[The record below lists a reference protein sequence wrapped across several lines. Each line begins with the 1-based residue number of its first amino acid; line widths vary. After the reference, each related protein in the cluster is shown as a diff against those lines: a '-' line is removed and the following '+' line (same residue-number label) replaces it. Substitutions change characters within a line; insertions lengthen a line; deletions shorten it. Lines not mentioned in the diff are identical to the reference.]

1 RPDTAAA
8 GGMMWRMLGRRQ
20 IARLSR
26 LGPSV
31 MGERLGG
38 FIYGTIVV
46 LSVLVAGSRA
56 YPDDAGRIAVLVVV
70 TSTVFWLAH
79 VYAHVVADSIRRE
92 KHISLADL
100 RRMARREGAIVEA
113 TLPPVVALLLGAFG
127 VLSTHAAVWLAFA
140 LGLAVLAIEGVV
152 VARVERFGALG
163 TMVMVAANLTLGLAL
178 VVLKLVVTH

>member
-1 RPDTAAA
+1 
-8 GGMMWRMLGRRQ
+8 MMSAVLGKRQ
-20 IARLSR
+20 LARLGKF
-26 LGPSV
+26 GPSV

-79 VYAHVVADSIRRE
+79 VYAHGVADSISRE
-92 KHISLADL
+92 EHISLPDL

-113 TLPPVVALLLGAFG
+113 TLPPVVALLLGAVG
-127 VLSTHAAVWLAFA
+127 VLSTDAAVWLAFV

-178 VVLKLVVTH
+178 VVLKLVVAH

>member
-1 RPDTAAA
+1 
-8 GGMMWRMLGRRQ
+8 MMSAVLGKRQ
-20 IARLSR
+20 LARLTK
-26 LGPSV
+26 LGPTA

-56 YPDDAGRIAVLVVV
+56 YPDDAGRIAVLLVV

-79 VYAHVVADSIRRE
+79 VYAHGVADSIGRE
-92 KHISLADL
+92 EHISLPAL

-127 VLSTHAAVWLAFA
+127 VVSTDAAIWLAFA
-140 LGLAVLAIEGVV
+140 LGLLVLAVEGLV
-152 VARVERFGALG
+152 VARVERLGALG
-163 TMVMVAANLTLGLAL
+163 TVGLVAANLALGLTL
-178 VVLKLVVTH
+178 VVLKLVVAH

>member
-1 RPDTAAA
+1 MSAV
-8 GGMMWRMLGRRQ
+8 LGKRQ
-20 IARLSR
+20 LARLGK

-46 LSVLVAGSRA
+46 LSVLGAGSRA

-79 VYAHVVADSIRRE
+79 VYAHGVADSIGRE
-92 KHISLADL
+92 EHISLPDL

-113 TLPPVVALLLGAFG
+113 TLPPVVALLLGAVG
-127 VLSTHAAVWLAFA
+127 VLSTDAAVWLAFA

-178 VVLKLVVTH
+178 VVLKLVVAH

>member
-1 RPDTAAA
+1 MSAV
-8 GGMMWRMLGRRQ
+8 LGKRQ
-20 IARLSR
+20 LARLGK

-79 VYAHVVADSIRRE
+79 VYAHGVADSIGRE
-92 KHISLADL
+92 EHISLPDL

-113 TLPPVVALLLGAFG
+113 TLPPVVALLLGAVG
-127 VLSTHAAVWLAFA
+127 VLSTDAAVWLAFA

-163 TMVMVAANLTLGLAL
+163 TMVMGAANLTLGLAL
-178 VVLKLVVTH
+178 VVLKLIVAH

>member
-1 RPDTAAA
+1 
-8 GGMMWRMLGRRQ
+8 MMSAVLGKRQ
-20 IARLSR
+20 LARLGK

-79 VYAHVVADSIRRE
+79 VYAHGVADSIGRE
-92 KHISLADL
+92 EHISLPDL

-113 TLPPVVALLLGAFG
+113 TLPPVVALLLGAVG
-127 VLSTHAAVWLAFA
+127 VLSTDAAVWLAFV

-163 TMVMVAANLTLGLAL
+163 TVVMVAANLTLGLAL
-178 VVLKLVVTH
+178 VVLKLVVAH

>member
-1 RPDTAAA
+1 MSAV
-8 GGMMWRMLGRRQ
+8 LGKRQ
-20 IARLSR
+20 LARLGK

-79 VYAHVVADSIRRE
+79 VYAHGVADSIGRE
-92 KHISLADL
+92 EHISLPDL

-113 TLPPVVALLLGAFG
+113 TLPPVVALLLGAVG
-127 VLSTHAAVWLAFA
+127 VLSTDAAVWLAFA

-178 VVLKLVVTH
+178 VVLKLVVAH

>member
-1 RPDTAAA
+1 MSAV
-8 GGMMWRMLGRRQ
+8 LGKRQ
-20 IARLSR
+20 LARLGK

-31 MGERLGG
+31 RGERLGG

-79 VYAHVVADSIRRE
+79 VYAHGVADSIGRE
-92 KHISLADL
+92 EHISLPDL

-113 TLPPVVALLLGAFG
+113 TLPPVVALLLGAVG
-127 VLSTHAAVWLAFA
+127 VLSTDAAVWLAFA

>member
-1 RPDTAAA
+1 
-8 GGMMWRMLGRRQ
+8 MMSAVLGKRQ
-20 IARLSR
+20 LARLGK

-79 VYAHVVADSIRRE
+79 VYAHGVADSIGRE
-92 KHISLADL
+92 EHISLPDL

-113 TLPPVVALLLGAFG
+113 TLPPVVALLLTTGLSQVIALERSLG
-127 VLSTHAAVWLAFA
+127 VTTGHDVT
-140 LGLAVLAIEGVV
+140 IEF
-152 VARVERFGALG
+152 VERTIAELE
-163 TMVMVAANLTLGLAL
+163 ASPER
-178 VVLKLVVTH
+178 

>member
-1 RPDTAAA
+1 
-8 GGMMWRMLGRRQ
+8 MMSAVLGKRQ
-20 IARLSR
+20 LARLGK

-79 VYAHVVADSIRRE
+79 VYAHGVADSIGRE
-92 KHISLADL
+92 EHISLPDL

-113 TLPPVVALLLGAFG
+113 TLPPVVALLLGAGG
-127 VLSTHAAVWLAFA
+127 VLSTDAAVWLAFA

-163 TMVMVAANLTLGLAL
+163 TVVMVAANLTLGLAL
-178 VVLKLVVTH
+178 VVLKLVVAH

>member
-1 RPDTAAA
+1 
-8 GGMMWRMLGRRQ
+8 MMSAVLGKRQ
-20 IARLSR
+20 LARLGK

-46 LSVLVAGSRA
+46 LSVLVAGARA

-79 VYAHVVADSIRRE
+79 VYAHGVADSIGHE
-92 KHISLADL
+92 QHMSLAHL

-113 TLPPVVALLLGAFG
+113 ALPPVAALLLGALG
-127 VLSTHAAVWLAFA
+127 VLSTHAAVWLAFG

-163 TMVMVAANLTLGLAL
+163 TVGIVAANLALGLAL
-178 VVLKLVVTH
+178 VVLKLVVAH

>member
-1 RPDTAAA
+1 MSAV
-8 GGMMWRMLGRRQ
+8 LGKRQ
-20 IARLSR
+20 LARLTK
-26 LGPSV
+26 LGPTA

-56 YPDDAGRIAVLVVV
+56 YPDDAGRIAVLLVV

-79 VYAHVVADSIRRE
+79 VYAHGVADSIGRE
-92 KHISLADL
+92 EHISLPAL

-127 VLSTHAAVWLAFA
+127 VVSTDAAIWLAFA
-140 LGLAVLAIEGVV
+140 LGLLVLAVEGLV
-152 VARVERFGALG
+152 VARVERLGALG
-163 TMVMVAANLTLGLAL
+163 TVGLVAANLALGLTL
-178 VVLKLVVTH
+178 VVLKLVVAH

>member
-1 RPDTAAA
+1 
-8 GGMMWRMLGRRQ
+8 MMSAVLGKRQ
-20 IARLSR
+20 LARLGK

-79 VYAHVVADSIRRE
+79 VYAHGVADSIGRE
-92 KHISLADL
+92 EHISLPDL

-113 TLPPVVALLLGAFG
+113 TLPPVVALLLGAVG
-127 VLSTHAAVWLAFA
+127 VLSTDAAVWLAFA

-152 VARVERFGALG
+152 VARVERFEALG
-163 TMVMVAANLTLGLAL
+163 TVVMVAANLTLGLAL
-178 VVLKLVVTH
+178 VVLKLVVAH

>member
-1 RPDTAAA
+1 
-8 GGMMWRMLGRRQ
+8 MMSAVLGKRQ
-20 IARLSR
+20 LARLGK

-79 VYAHVVADSIRRE
+79 VYAHGVADSIGRE
-92 KHISLADL
+92 KHISLPDL

-113 TLPPVVALLLGAFG
+113 TLPPVVALLLGAVG
-127 VLSTHAAVWLAFA
+127 VLSTDAAVWLAFA

-178 VVLKLVVTH
+178 VVLKLVVAH

>member
-1 RPDTAAA
+1 
-8 GGMMWRMLGRRQ
+8 MMSAVLGKRQ
-20 IARLSR
+20 LARLGK

-79 VYAHVVADSIRRE
+79 VYAHGVADSISRE
-92 KHISLADL
+92 EHISLPDL

-113 TLPPVVALLLGAFG
+113 TLPPVVALLLGAVG
-127 VLSTHAAVWLAFA
+127 VLSTDAAVWLAFV

-178 VVLKLVVTH
+178 VVLKLVVAH

>member
-1 RPDTAAA
+1 MSAV
-8 GGMMWRMLGRRQ
+8 LGKRQ
-20 IARLSR
+20 LARLGK

-79 VYAHVVADSIRRE
+79 VYAHGVADSIGRE
-92 KHISLADL
+92 EHISLPDL

-113 TLPPVVALLLGAFG
+113 TLPPVVALLLGAVG
-127 VLSTHAAVWLAFA
+127 VLSTDAAVWLAFA

-163 TMVMVAANLTLGLAL
+163 TVVMVAANLTLGLAL
-178 VVLKLVVTH
+178 VVLKLVVAH

>member
-1 RPDTAAA
+1 
-8 GGMMWRMLGRRQ
+8 MMSAVLGKRQ
-20 IARLSR
+20 LARLGK

-79 VYAHVVADSIRRE
+79 VYAHGVADSISRE
-92 KHISLADL
+92 EHISLPDL

-113 TLPPVVALLLGAFG
+113 TLPPVVALLLGAVG
-127 VLSTHAAVWLAFA
+127 VLSTDAAVWLAFA

-178 VVLKLVVTH
+178 VVLKLVVAH